1 VSFDRKI
8 ETYVLL
14 AVLAAGCASNDP
26 TGSAP
31 SIGDDGSG
39 RADGDRTGGAEMGG
53 AGGASGGIMPLAGAA
68 GSALPGAGGGI
79 PSGGAAGNDGGE
91 KLVGDGGT
99 SQVATPDPCM
109 LDGGCSPGT
118 WVDVTPS
125 QVNLT
130 TGSCGNYGVESVQVD
145 PARPQDLYSLV
156 MCGGIWKS
164 TNYGQTWSGQINTGT
179 NGAAIGDCAGALRIA
194 PGRTGAPPILYVS
207 GIRGTGSGFWAS
219 VNGGVD
225 FTHYNVGPAE
235 SQQFY
240 PPAVDPNDAQ
250 HLLMAMHGT
259 DLLVQSTDGGQTWKT
274 ASTDPGM
281 AGGSTY
287 GINFINT
294 GDVATTRNTWLWMAA
309 ATGGKIGTW
318 RTTNGGAAWTK
329 VESNEHPAGVTEIYQ
344 PDTKGVV
351 YAAGVYSTLGW
362 GVLRSSDYGIT
373 WTHVGQ
379 AIQERVI
386 IGTPKHLYS
395 MMGGANGP
403 GAIVDPSLEVADQ
416 PGTGAWT
423 KPGTPTA
430 MTQGPAEAVVT
441 NDGTNNIIVAA
452 NYNAGLW
459 RYIEPK

>member
-1 VSFDRKI
+1 M
-8 ETYVLL
+8 
-14 AVLAAGCASNDP
+14 ADP
-26 TGSAP
+26 TGSAD
-31 SIGDDGSG
+31 SLGEGGSG
-39 RADGDRTGGAEMGG
+39 GAVSAEGAEASGSSG
-53 AGGASGGIMPLAGAA
+53 AGGGEAMALGGAA
-68 GSALPGAGGGI
+68 GSAHGGAGGM
-79 PSGGAAGNDGGE
+79 PSGGAAGTGDAG
-91 KLVGDGGT
+91 KVSGDGGT
-99 SQVATPDPCM
+99 SPIVTPPDPCV
-109 LDGGCSPGT
+109 LNGGCAPGT

-130 TGSCGNYGVESVQVD
+130 TGSCGNYGAESVQVD
-145 PARPQDLYSLV
+145 PARPQDLYSLI

-164 TNYGQTWSGQINTGT
+164 TNYGQTWTGQINTGT

-194 PGRTGAPPILYVS
+194 PGKTGSPPILYVS
-207 GIRGTGSGFWAS
+207 CIRGTGSGFWAS

-225 FTHYNVGPAE
+225 FTHYNVGPAQ

-240 PPAVDPNDAQ
+240 PPVVDPYDAQ

-259 DLLVQSTDGGQTWKT
+259 DLLLQSTDGGQTWMAAT
-274 ASTDPGM
+274 TDPGM

-294 GDVATTRNTWLWMAA
+294 GDVATTRTTWLWMAA

-318 RTTNGGAAWTK
+318 RTTNSGTAWKK

-344 PDTKGVV
+344 PDTKGIV
-351 YAAGVYSTLGW
+351 YAAGVYSSLGW
-362 GVLRSSDYGIT
+362 GILRSTDYGVT
-373 WTHVGQ
+373 WVHVGQ

-386 IGTPKHLYS
+386 VGTPRHLYS
-395 MMGGANGP
+395 MMGGASGP
-403 GAIVDPSLEVADQ
+403 GAMVDPSLEVADQ

-430 MTQGPAEAVVT
+430 MTQGPAQAVVT
-441 NDGTNNIIVAA
+441 YDGTNSVIVAA